1 MKKIRLLICAFC
13 LLCCCVIVFFGCGGQ
28 TPDTPAGSSAE
39 TECTPHAAADTTAPF
54 EDDSGENPQQDIGFV
69 DDRQN
74 GNGTAYDL
82 FGGSE

>member
-13 LLCCCVIVFFGCGGQ
+13 LVCCCVICFSGCGGQ
-28 TPDTPAGSSAE
+28 TPDAPASSSAE
-39 TECTPHAAADTTAPF
+39 TESTPHAVWDTTEPI
-54 EDDSGENPQQDIGFV
+54 EDESGESPQQDKGFV

-74 GNGTAYDL
+74 GNGTADDL